1 MRNDRTAGRQNSIES
16 LHVIRFQ
23 MQVSRFHELPISLFL
38 FFVLLFFYSFI
49 LPLIDFPLGKP
60 TLIKCQSDI

>member
-1 MRNDRTAGRQNSIES
+1 MRNDRTAGRQNSIKS

-38 FFVLLFFYSFI
+38 FFYSFI

-60 TLIKCQSDI
+60 TLIKRQSDI